1 MVQFNIGYNISFG
14 SSRSQTSPHNEFLME
29 EVEVKSLLTALVIA
43 SQSKYPL
50 DLRANIDWHIIIN
63 RYLFE
68 PKI

>member
-1 MVQFNIGYNISFG
+1 
-14 SSRSQTSPHNEFLME
+14 ME
-29 EVEVKSLLTALVIA
+29 EVEVKSLLTALVIT